1 MISDFEI
8 NTLKKT
14 NFIDITNEVINSI
27 KSGFAKLDTGN
38 KEIFSSGLCLIYIP
52 HTTAGIIINEN
63 ADPDVAL
70 DIQNFLNGIIPA
82 GIKFNHAEGNS
93 DAHIKSS
100 IIGNSRIVPVLNG
113 KLLLGRWES
122 IFLCEFDGPRTRKVI
137 IVIIASI
144 SF

>member
-8 NTLKKT
+8 NTFKKT
-14 NFIDITNEVINSI
+14 NFIDITNEVRNSI
-27 KSGFAKLDTGN
+27 NLGLN
-38 KEIFSSGLCLIYIP
+38 KQDFDNRESSSKSGLCLIYTP

-100 IIGNSRIVPVLNG
+100 IIGNSRIVPILNG
-113 KLLLGRWES
+113 KLLLGRWEG

-137 IVIIASI
+137 VAAIR
-144 SF
+144 

>member
-27 KSGFAKLDTGN
+27 NSGFN
-38 KEIFSSGLCLIYIP
+38 KQDSDNKGTLSNGLCLIYTP

-70 DIQNFLNGIIPA
+70 DIQNFLKGIIPA

-113 KLLLGRWES
+113 KLLLGRWEG

-137 IVIIASI
+137 VAAI
-144 SF
+144 S

>member
-14 NFIDITNEVINSI
+14 NFIDITNEVRKSINL
-27 KSGFAKLDTGN
+27 GFDKQDFDN
-38 KEIFSSGLCLIYIP
+38 KESFSKSGLCLIYTP

-63 ADPDVAL
+63 ADPDVVL
-70 DIQNFLNGIIPA
+70 DIQNFLKGIIPED
-82 GIKFNHAEGNS
+82 IKFNHAEGNS

-113 KLLLGRWES
+113 KLLLGRWEG

-137 IVIIASI
+137 VAAI
-144 SF
+144 S

>member
-1 MISDFEI
+1 MSDFEI

-14 NFIDITNEVINSI
+14 NFIDITDEVINSI
-27 KSGFAKLDTGN
+27 NSCFKKCDLNDLNDKDTSL
-38 KEIFSSGLCLIYIP
+38 KSGLCLIYTP

-63 ADPDVAL
+63 ADSDVVS
-70 DIQNFLNGIIPA
+70 DIQNFLKGIIPA

-113 KLLLGRWES
+113 KLLLGRWEG

-137 IVIIASI
+137 IAAI
-144 SF
+144 S

>member
-14 NFIDITNEVINSI
+14 NFIDITDEVINSI
-27 KSGFAKLDTGN
+27 NSSFKKHDLNDKDTSS
-38 KEIFSSGLCLIYIP
+38 KSGLCLIYTP

-63 ADPDVAL
+63 ADSDVTL
-70 DIQNFLNGIIPA
+70 DIQNFLKGIIPS

-113 KLLLGRWES
+113 KLLLGRWEG

-137 IVIIASI
+137 VAAI
-144 SF
+144 S

>member
-27 KSGFAKLDTGN
+27 KLGFAKLDTDN
-38 KEIFSSGLCLIYIP
+38 NEIFLSGLCLIYTP

-63 ADPDVAL
+63 ADADVTL
-70 DIQNFLNGIIPA
+70 DIQNFLKGIMPA

-113 KLLLGRWES
+113 KLLLGRWEG

-137 IVIIASI
+137 IAAIR
-144 SF
+144 